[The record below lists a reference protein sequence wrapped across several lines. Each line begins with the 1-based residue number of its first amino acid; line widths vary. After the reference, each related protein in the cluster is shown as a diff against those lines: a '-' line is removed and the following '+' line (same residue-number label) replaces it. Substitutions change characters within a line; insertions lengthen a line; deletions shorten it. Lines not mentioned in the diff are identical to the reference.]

1 MEDEQGRS
9 SSAQNASPQESQF
22 KIRALNNS
30 YSSPRGESYPD
41 NRITETMGTTLE
53 IPRHGT
59 NEALLASQVSGLRV
73 LIDKTEQKNTAQQ
86 GILNQ
91 NVSKK
96 KVCMVYH
103 VTNMRQSIG
112 TMKLDDKDLEFE
124 KRKELAVSLR
134 QLLRS
139 ELFILD
145 YSELE
150 TYQQEISI
158 DTRLSNT
165 YKTASFQ

>member
-41 NRITETMGTTLE
+41 NRIIETMGTTLE

-91 NVSKK
+91 NVSKNK
-96 KVCMVYH
+96 EYIFKAFERIIHWLKGTLLKSRPQTSH
-103 VTNMRQSIG
+103 VILFLKESRRVPV
-112 TMKLDDKDLEFE
+112 DDTYIHHVDLING
-124 KRKELAVSLR
+124 LTCGNGL
-134 QLLRS
+134 
-139 ELFILD
+139 
-145 YSELE
+145 
-150 TYQQEISI
+150 
-158 DTRLSNT
+158 
-165 YKTASFQ
+165 TA